1 MRGKGLRGGE
11 LGENPLA
18 VNLFPLNESMFFF
31 PKRKDRKKERGRDKP
46 IDKIK

>member
-1 MRGKGLRGGE
+1 MRGKGLRGGGE

-31 PKRKDRKKERGRDKP
+31 FQKEKIEKKKEGEISQSTR
-46 IDKIK
+46 